1 MRITLGGGRS
11 IQLSYWGIFALCTTG
26 IFYSDYLWLS
36 RKIVTFFAGNGIYCP
51 IVFLKGAFEMLSLH
65 VEPGDLDDMIFD
77 EYDGGPSDR

>member
-1 MRITLGGGRS
+1 M
-11 IQLSYWGIFALCTTG
+11 CTTG

-51 IVFLKGAFEMLSLH
+51 IVFLKGAFEMLSLL